1 MPLVGHSDTSSSSLR
16 NLWSQSN
23 DHESTLSKRKNRR
36 SVHTSQSGRLMGS
49 AAVHAQEATGAA
61 AAFDEVSASGAE
73 MAGYA
78 WPVVASITAALIG
91 IKLFKKFA
99 NRAS

>member
-1 MPLVGHSDTSSSSLR
+1 MTMKTLFQNAKTAV
-16 NLWSQSN
+16 QS
-23 DHESTLSKRKNRR
+23 TQAKVAGGTAL
-36 SVHTSQSGRLMGS
+36 LMGS
-49 AAVHAQEATGAA
+49 AAVHAQEASGAA